1 MAIHALNCGAQVWL
15 ADMEDANAP
24 TWSNLV
30 SGQVNLVDAIDRT
43 IEVVSQNGDRL
54 AINTERPSTIVVR
67 PRGWHLD
74 ERHVL
79 VDGHPVVAA
88 FFDFGLFFFHN
99 ALRLLD
105 RNSGPYFYLPKMES
119 HLEARLWNEVFV
131 HAQEMLDIP
140 VGTIRATVLIE
151 TVPAAFE
158 MDEILYELRDHASG
172 LNAGRWDYLF
182 SMIKN
187 FRDQGANFVLPDR
200 NEITMTTPMMRSY
213 TELLVQTCHRRQAFA
228 IGGMAAF
235 IPNRRDPEVNDRA
248 LAKVRDDKE
257 REAADGFDGSWVAH
271 PDLVTICRQAFDE
284 VLGSR
289 PNQVER
295 LRPEVAVSA
304 ADLLNVA
311 GTPGQVTEAG
321 LRSDITVCLQYMEAW
336 LRGQGAVALFN
347 LMEDVATAEIA
358 RSQVWQWV
366 HNQTQMSDGRQV
378 TADLVRLIADD
389 EIKALRDR
397 PEDIGALSARR
408 WDDARR
414 VFEKV
419 ALDDDYVEFLTFETY
434 PLID

>member
-1 MAIHALNCGAQVWL
+1 
-15 ADMEDANAP
+15 
-24 TWSNLV
+24 
-30 SGQVNLVDAIDRT
+30 
-43 IEVVSQNGDRL
+43 
-54 AINTERPSTIVVR
+54 
-67 PRGWHLD
+67 
-74 ERHVL
+74 
-79 VDGHPVVAA
+79 
-88 FFDFGLFFFHN
+88 
-99 ALRLLD
+99 
-105 RNSGPYFYLPKMES
+105 
-119 HLEARLWNEVFV
+119 
-131 HAQEMLDIP
+131 
-140 VGTIRATVLIE
+140 
-151 TVPAAFE
+151 
-158 MDEILYELRDHASG
+158 
-172 LNAGRWDYLF
+172 
-182 SMIKN
+182 
-187 FRDQGANFVLPDR
+187 
-200 NEITMTTPMMRSY
+200 MMRSY

-408 WDDARR
+408 WDDALR